1 MRSTLPDWRDMPEAD
16 RKQMVVALIAEKKSA
31 SLIARH
37 FSNCTRNSVIG
48 YCGRNNIPMARRPGP
63 VRPQKVGVERQ
74 RPAMAAKTKPNGK
87 GQPKAPAIAASVL
100 AKKSLPPVLPYD
112 VEDNLDAVDV
122 THLIGILD
130 LKAHHCRYIHGDPKA
145 AHGYCGAQVKPS
157 SSYCPEHHARV
168 YPGQRP

>member
-1 MRSTLPDWRDMPEAD
+1 MSTLPQWKLMSNEA
-16 RKQMVVALIAEKKSA
+16 KMEAIKPLVEAKLSAAQIAL
-31 SLIARH
+31 H
-37 FSNCTRNSVIG
+37 FSDITRNSIISFCHRRKLQLMG
-48 YCGRNNIPMARRPGP
+48 SAARF
-63 VRPQKVGVERQ
+63 
-74 RPAMAAKTKPNGK
+74 KPK
-87 GQPKAPAIAASVL
+87 GETVKPKATGHRSQPKVQAIVATAR
-100 AKKSLPPVLPYD
+100 ARKSLPPVLPYD

-122 THLIGILD
+122 TALVGILD